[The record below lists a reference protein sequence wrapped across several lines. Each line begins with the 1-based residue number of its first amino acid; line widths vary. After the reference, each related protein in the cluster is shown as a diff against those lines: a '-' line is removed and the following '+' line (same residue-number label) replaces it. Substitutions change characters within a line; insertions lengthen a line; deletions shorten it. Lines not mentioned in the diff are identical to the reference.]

1 MNPLLLTGFG
11 ISIDVNKAHLTIK
24 QKDNVKE
31 FEPHRIPYDYI
42 VIDGHYG
49 SISFEAMRW
58 LSKHDVSI
66 ALLNWNG
73 NLLSTTVSQETL
85 NAQLK
90 VKQYEKYL
98 NPESRLYIAGQI
110 VKQKVKSSL
119 SLLKTLSNFYD
130 IDLSTI
136 NKEIE
141 RVDYDNINSLM
152 MYEGRI
158 ASAYWSELTK
168 IFNSLAKDFHFEGRK
183 NLSYSWN
190 MNASDPIN
198 ALLNYGY
205 AILESIIRKDINTIG
220 LDVSIGYLHEIAPSK
235 HPLVYDLQELFR
247 YVVDYSVI
255 ELLETKLKK
264 SDFITTENYHI
275 RLKPNTAK
283 LLIEKIKNNFNQRYE
298 FRNKQYA
305 LENIMFENIRELNRY
320 IIGNSK
326 SLEFTIPDIEI
337 KRNDN
342 SRIRER
348 IISIDPEKRKELKIN
363 KSTLWYQQKKIKEG
377 KSIKI
382 YNKTKMKIK

>member
-1 MNPLLLTGFG
+1 
-11 ISIDVNKAHLTIK
+11 
-24 QKDNVKE
+24 
-31 FEPHRIPYDYI
+31 
-42 VIDGHYG
+42 
-49 SISFEAMRW
+49 
-58 LSKHDVSI
+58 
-66 ALLNWNG
+66 
-73 NLLSTTVSQETL
+73 
-85 NAQLK
+85 
-90 VKQYEKYL
+90 
-98 NPESRLYIAGQI
+98 
-110 VKQKVKSSL
+110 VKQKVRSSL
-119 SLLKTLSNFYD
+119 SLLKSLSNFYD
-130 IDLSTI
+130 INFSTI

-190 MNASDPIN
+190 MNTYDPIN
-198 ALLNYGY
+198 VLLNYGY
-205 AILESIIRKDINTIG
+205 AILESIVRKDINTIG

-235 HPLVYDLQELFR
+235 HPLAYDLQELFR
-247 YVVDYSVI
+247 YIVDYSVI

-298 FRNKQYA
+298 FKNKQHT

-326 SLEFTIPDIEI
+326 NLDFIIPDIEI

-342 SRIRER
+342 SQIRER
-348 IISIDPEKRKELKIN
+348 IMSIDLK
-363 KSTLWYQQKKIKEG
+363 KG
-377 KSIKI
+377 K
-382 YNKTKMKIK
+382 N